1 MLKVGITGGIGSGKT
16 TVCQVFET
24 LGIPVLYADDLAKK
38 LMNTD
43 PKLRTKIIDIFGVQA
58 YESDTLNRA
67 FIASV
72 VFENKEKLTTLNAAV
87 HPAVISYGNSWMQ
100 QQKSRYTIKEAALFF
115 ETGSNNEMD
124 LMIGVFAPLSLRI
137 QRSMQR
143 DNVSAEKVAA
153 RVAQQ
158 MDDEQKMKLCDFV
171 VINDDTHSVIEQ
183 VLEIHKDILALKK

>member
-16 TVCQVFET
+16 TVCQVFQT
-24 LGIPVLYADDLAKK
+24 LGIPVLYADDVAKK

-58 YESDTLNRA
+58 YECDKLNRA

-72 VFENKEKLTTLNAAV
+72 VFENKEKLTALNAAV
-87 HPAVISYGNSWMQ
+87 HPVVISYGQYWIESQ
-100 QQKSRYTIKEAALFF
+100 TSPYAIKEAALFF
-115 ETGSNNEMD
+115 ESGSNKEMD
-124 LMIGVFAPLSLRI
+124 LMIGVSAPLSLRI

-143 DNVSAEKVAA
+143 DNVSVEKVAA

-158 MDDEQKMKLCDFV
+158 MDDEQKMKLCDYV
-171 VINDDTHSVIEQ
+171 IINDDSQSVIEQ
-183 VLEIHKDILALKK
+183 VLEIHKVLLAMKK